1 MYDIFTEDK
10 NKDCS
15 YEEKKKETKKNIE
28 YLILCGVFVAIV
40 VVSILLK

>member
-10 NKDCS
+10 NKECS
-15 YEEKKKETKKNIE
+15 CEEKKKEKKNNIE
-28 YLILCGVFVAIV
+28 YLILCGVFIAIV